1 MALVTQLTGNVR
13 LGIIS
18 LVIFFIVGILM
29 LQKVDLERG
38 ARKAKAEDEL
48 MIAIE

>member
-1 MALVTQLTGNVR
+1 MALVTKLTGNPR
-13 LGIIS
+13 YGIVS
-18 LVIFFIVGILM
+18 LVIFFVVGMLM

-48 MIAIE
+48 MVVAY

>member
-1 MALVTQLTGNVR
+1 
-13 LGIIS
+13 
-18 LVIFFIVGILM
+18 VIFFVVGMLM

-48 MIAIE
+48 MVVAY